1 MLLLKKETPDVALI
15 CCHGGEGE
23 NGVLQGFLEYNGV
36 PYTSAGLIA
45 SSVCMDKSI
54 AKQLLDGLML
64 NTMPSITVSRGDFEK
79 NTNDVI
85 RHVLTF
91 LEYPLIVKPSGL
103 GSSIGIKK
111 ARTEDELKAA
121 IEVAAKFDEKII
133 VENAL
138 ENFKELNCAAY
149 SDGRN
154 IYVSEVESPVS
165 WHDFCLSTTSIPAGK
180 TAAEKGKSPQIFPTK
195 SATM

>member
-1 MLLLKKETPDVALI
+1 M
-15 CCHGGEGE
+15 G
-23 NGVLQGFLEYNGV
+23 
-36 PYTSAGLIA
+36 
-45 SSVCMDKSI
+45 
-54 AKQLLDGLML
+54 
-64 NTMPSITVSRGDFEK
+64 
-79 NTNDVI
+79 
-85 RHVLTF
+85 
-91 LEYPLIVKPSGL
+91 GL

-165 WHDFCLSTTSIPAGK
+165 WHDFLSFDDKYSGGKNGGGKREIPATLRVGRDQ
-180 TAAEKGKSPQIFPTK
+180 AHALSSHHHWLLPQLP
-195 SATM
+195 